1 MRVIIVESPTKAKTL
16 SAYINDKIIA
26 SKGHIAQLPAKNNS
40 IDVQNNFAMNWQYKN
55 IEHLKVAYDYSEI
68 ILATDNDREGE
79 GIAWHIAQILKKV
92 NPTINIKRAIFN
104 SIDKPTFLKALQN
117 LDEIN
122 INRVYAYFARLSLD
136 YLFGFNMSPFLWR
149 KLPGN
154 KSAGRVQSVA
164 LQVLANKEKEIR
176 NFIPQTF
183 FKIQGIDQNQNL
195 YILQNFKT
203 SIKEEGAKMLL
214 KVQETSWL
222 LVSNNMKYKTEAPP
236 PPFNT
241 ATLQQK
247 ASEILGF
254 NAKRTMIIAQK
265 LYEGIKIG
273 GIYTGLITYMRTDSL
288 YMQISNALKN
298 QIYSKFGINYFKE
311 TFYGEKT
318 AHCAI
323 YPTNFNIIPEEVP
336 FEFQAL
342 YKLIYNRALE
352 SQMSLAQLNVQE
364 VVLNSKV
371 GKMIAT
377 KNIYL
382 FDGFYKNRKIELNKL
397 AISPNTHL
405 TYKLIEE
412 ITKAPAKY
420 HDGSLIK
427 ELSILNIGRPSTYDK
442 IISTLIQRKYIIR
455 DKKSLRAT
463 LNGLSVNELLS
474 FCFFEYINPEFTSS
488 MELQLNLI
496 ATKELEYTKML
507 NNFWQL
513 FNNKIKQTMISS
525 TEIFSLL
532 NSKLESIIP
541 LCNICVGKSCIKY
554 SKYGC
559 FFACTKCNRIQKDEV
574 LQNIKKK
581 QIWQKNPN

>member
-1 MRVIIVESPTKAKTL
+1 MRIIIVESPTKAKTL
-16 SAYINDKIIA
+16 STYINDKIIA

-40 IDVQNNFAMNWQYKN
+40 IDIQNNFAMNWQYKN
-55 IEHLKVAYDYSEI
+55 IEHLKVAYAYSEI

-79 GIAWHIAQILKKV
+79 GIAWHIAQVLKRV
-92 NPTINIKRAIFN
+92 NPAINIKRAIFN
-104 SIDKPTFLKALQN
+104 SVDRPTFLKALQN
-117 LDEIN
+117 LDVID

-164 LQVLANKEKEIR
+164 LQVLAKKEKEIR
-176 NFIPQTF
+176 KFIPQTF
-183 FKIQGIDQNQNL
+183 FKIQGIDQDQNL

-203 SIKEEGAKMLL
+203 TIKEEGAKMLL
-214 KVQETSWL
+214 KIQKASL
-222 LVSNNMKYKTEAPP
+222 LLLSNNMKYKTEAPP

-247 ASEILGF
+247 ASEVLGF
-254 NAKRTMIIAQK
+254 NAKRTMTIAQK
-265 LYEGIKIG
+265 LYEGVQIR
-273 GIYTGLITYMRTDSL
+273 GIYSGLITYMRTDSL
-288 YMQISNALKN
+288 YMKTSNALKK
-298 QIYSKFGINYFKE
+298 QIYSEFGINYFKE

-323 YPTNFNIIPEEVP
+323 YPTNFDILPEETP
-336 FEFQAL
+336 LELRAL

-364 VVLNSKV
+364 VVLSSGVN
-371 GKMIAT
+371 KMIST
-377 KNIYL
+377 KNIYI

-397 AISPNTHL
+397 PINPNTYL

-412 ITKAPAKY
+412 STKAPVKY

-427 ELSILNIGRPSTYDK
+427 ELSTLNIGRPSTYDK
-442 IISTLIQRKYIIR
+442 IISTLIERKYIIR
-455 DKKSLRAT
+455 DKKSLRVT
-463 LNGLSVNELLS
+463 LNGLGVNELLS
-474 FCFFEYINPEFTSS
+474 FCFSEYINPEFTSY
-488 MELQLNLI
+488 MESQLNLI
-496 ATKELEYTKML
+496 AIKKLEHTKML

-513 FNNKIKQTMISS
+513 FSNKIKQTMISS
-525 TEIFSLL
+525 AEVFSLL

-541 LCNICVGKSCIKY
+541 ACNICTSKSCIKY

-559 FFACTKCNRIQKDEV
+559 FFACTKCNQIQKDEIFANV
-574 LQNIKKK
+574 KKK
-581 QIWQKNPN
+581 QIWRKKIK